1 MIAPTPTPTP
11 TPTPV
16 PPPTRRPTDPA
27 SPTPTTPD
35 LGVSVPDRYIDAPI
49 RHRTTEMAGRRA
61 VLVGEPGGRG
71 RETGRRW
78 GWRAAVD
85 VAALLVALLVALS
98 PLLPVY
104 GGRTA
109 VPAIAGGLL
118 LGAGVAAAG
127 AWRGWSPLG
136 TVAALVVGYLLA
148 GGALAAPGTTPLG
161 VLPGPGTPVAL
172 ARGAASSWKQVLT
185 LQPPIGSGG
194 TVLVA
199 ALLLALVGAA
209 AAVSLALRARSVR
222 AAALAGAVP
231 ALVALAAALLG
242 TRATP
247 LPPAVAGTVLAA
259 LLGTWAS
266 WRAGRLR
273 ATRLV
278 ATGVIA
284 AVALGGG
291 LLAGPAAIEG
301 VPRFVLRDRITPPFD
316 PDDHPSPLAAFRRYV
331 KLDDTVLF
339 TVTGLPEGARVR
351 LATFDRY
358 DGVVWNV
365 AGTGSAE
372 VSGEFRRVGGELSVS
387 APGTAARLEVQIGAL
402 TGPWLPTVGSATHI
416 GVDEAA
422 AAGLRYN
429 DATGAAV
436 LVGGLSE
443 GLRYTLDAVVPH
455 APSPADLGG
464 AQPSAVS
471 SPSLAGV
478 PARVRTLA
486 PEVAREAGK
495 PAEVVQAMATWLSEQ
510 GYFSHGQ
517 PGEHPSLSGHGADR
531 LARFLG
537 DDVMVGD
544 GEQYAATLALM
555 VREMGLPARVV
566 LGFVPGSSSGE
577 GDDEPSSDGTY
588 AVTGADVQAWVE
600 VPFVGHGWV
609 PFDPTPPESKTVDED
624 PDPQPSEPKPQV
636 VQPPP
641 PPEEAVAPPDDD
653 TARPNTTQDDEGS
666 SGTPLWVRVLVRAGA
681 GVGGLLLLA
690 SPFLA
695 IAAVKLAR
703 RRRRR
708 RAADPVHAVAG
719 GWDEVMDAARDLR
732 RPPAGSGTRREA
744 ARAVGHAFAARDQG
758 HAAVVA
764 VRLDGLAR
772 RADRA
777 VFAAGEPTD
786 AEVAAYWEDVEEA
799 LARMRSAVPPGARL
813 RARTSAASLRTR
825 VAAPGRPR
833 GMVPLV
839 RSTLLLR
846 RRGGAL

>member
-1 MIAPTPTPTP
+1 MTTPPPAAPASAPAIPTPASH
-11 TPTPV
+11 
-16 PPPTRRPTDPA
+16 PTR
-27 SPTPTTPD
+27 TP
-35 LGVSVPDRYIDAPI
+35 SVAERIL
-49 RHRTTEMAGRRA
+49 RRRA
-61 VLVGEPGGRG
+61 HAFQRPERTRSASDDALERRRPARWGWAAVVDVGVLVGASGLAS
-71 RETGRRW
+71 T
-78 GWRAAVD
+78 
-85 VAALLVALLVALS
+85 

-104 GGRTA
+104 GRGVA
-109 VPAIAGGLL
+109 VPAIVGGLVV
-118 LGAGVAAAG
+118 GAGVAVVA
-127 AWRGWSPLG
+127 AWRAWSALG
-136 TVAALVVGYLLA
+136 VVAALVVGYLLA
-148 GGALAAPGTTPLG
+148 GGALAAPATTVSG
-161 VLPGPGTPVAL
+161 ALPGPQTPGAL

-185 LQPPIGSGG
+185 LQPPIGAGG

-209 AAVSLALRARSVR
+209 LAVSLALRVRSGRV
-222 AAALAGAVP
+222 AALAAVVP
-231 ALVALAAALLG
+231 LLVAAGAALLG
-242 TRATP
+242 TRETP
-247 LPPAVAGTVLAA
+247 VPPAVEGTALA
-259 LLGTWAS
+259 LLLGGWAS

-273 ATRLV
+273 ATRAL
-278 ATGVIA
+278 ATAVIA
-284 AVALGGG
+284 AVALGAG
-291 LLAGPAAIEG
+291 LVGGPAAVG
-301 VPRFVLRDRITPPFD
+301 DQPRFVLRDRITPPFD
-316 PDDHPSPLAAFRRYV
+316 PDDYPSPFAAFRKYV

-339 TVTGLPEGARVR
+339 TVAGLPEGARIR

-372 VSGEFRRVGGELSVS
+372 ASGEFRRVGDELPVS
-387 APGTAARLEVQIGAL
+387 EPGTAATVQVRVGAL
-402 TGPWLPTVGSATHI
+402 TGPWLPTVGLATHV
-416 GVDEAA
+416 GVADGEA

-436 LVGGLSE
+436 LTGGLRE
-443 GLRYTLDAVVPH
+443 GLTYTLDAVVPTT
-455 APSPADLGG
+455 PSLTDLG
-464 AQPSAVS
+464 AAPASAVS
-471 SPSLAGV
+471 SPTLSGV
-478 PARVRTLA
+478 PARIRTLA

-495 PAEVVQAMATWLSEQ
+495 PAEVVQALATWLTEH

-566 LGFVPGSSSGE
+566 LGFVPDVAGE
-577 GDDEPSSDGTY
+577 GSDPVD
-588 AVTGADVQAWVE
+588 VTGADVAAWVE

-609 PFDPTPPESKTVDED
+609 PFDATPPESKTVDED

-641 PPEEAVAPPDDD
+641 DTEAVVSAPDDD
-653 TARPNTTQDDEGS
+653 TAQPSTRQDDERS
-666 SGTPLWVRVLVRAGA
+666 SGRPVWLTVLARAGA
-681 GVGGLLLLA
+681 GLGVLAVLAAPLLA
-690 SPFLA
+690 VAGL
-695 IAAVKLAR
+695 KLAR

-708 RAADPVHAVAG
+708 LAGDPVHRVAG

-732 RPPAGSGTRREA
+732 LPPAAHQTRRESA
-744 ARAVGHAFAARDQG
+744 DAVGRAFAGRAAAQER
-758 HAAVVA
+758 AAVVA

-777 VFAAGEPTD
+777 VFAAGAPS
-786 AEVAAYWEDVEEA
+786 DVEA
-799 LARMRSAVPPGARL
+799 AVYWADVDDTLAEMRSAVPA
-813 RARTSAASLRTR
+813 RARWRAQASTASLRVP
-825 VAAPGRPR
+825 VAGPGRRR
-833 GMVPLV
+833 GKVPLV